1 MEKRILS
8 FQLGAL
14 HNMENINNILGDC
27 YRETGQK
34 FSINFNGSKGY
45 LDHIEITSEGD
56 NLSHNKI
63 EYAMLVQT
71 PNYNTI
77 GITIYHSK
85 EKGVRIEIENIEEI
99 KTNFFKSLNRFN
111 K

>member
-1 MEKRILS
+1 MEKIILS

-14 HNMENINNILGDC
+14 HNMDNINNILKDC
-27 YRETGQK
+27 YKKTGQK

-45 LDHIEITSEGD
+45 LDNIEITSEGD
-56 NLSHNKI
+56 NLSENSI
-63 EYAMLVQT
+63 EYALLVQT

-77 GITIYHSK
+77 GIHIYYSRD
-85 EKGVRIEIENIEEI
+85 KGVRVEVENIEEI
-99 KTNFFKSLNRFN
+99 KTNFFKSL